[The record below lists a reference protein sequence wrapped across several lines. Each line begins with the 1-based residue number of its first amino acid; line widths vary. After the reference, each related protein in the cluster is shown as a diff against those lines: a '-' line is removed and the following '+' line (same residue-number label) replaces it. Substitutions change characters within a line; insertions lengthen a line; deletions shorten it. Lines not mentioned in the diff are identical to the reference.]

1 MRYESDVI
9 SKNIKRNQKIKKILI
24 IILYIMLIP
33 TILFS
38 LLLICLELGNS
49 GIFPSSLNIEIYTV
63 TSESMSPR
71 LNINDIIIVKKG
83 YTNEEY
89 KVGNIITFKKKNGE
103 IVTHRIDDITTV
115 DLQRAYVT
123 KGDNNTVKDDETV
136 EYKYIIGKVIYTM
149 PKFGI
154 VMKLLKNKIFFAFC
168 ILVLIVIIYYDNRL
182 KKRKLDRKLVREKYE
197 KKSDFY
203 F

>member
-24 IILYIMLIP
+24 IMLYIMLIP

-38 LLLICLELGNS
+38 LLVILLELGNS
-49 GIFPSSLNIEIYTV
+49 GMFPSSLNIEMYTV

-71 LNINDIIIVKKG
+71 LNINDIIVVKKG
-83 YTNEEY
+83 YENKEY
-89 KVGNIITFKKKNGE
+89 KVGNIITFKNTKGE
-103 IVTHRIDDITTV
+103 IITHRIAEIINTDF
-115 DLQRAYVT
+115 QKAFVT
-123 KGDNNTVKDDETV
+123 KGDNNQVSDEEIVKYDN
-136 EYKYIIGKVIYTM
+136 IIGKVIYTM
-149 PKFGI
+149 PKFGL
-154 VMKLLKNKIFFAFC
+154 VMKLLKNKIFFGFC
-168 ILVLIVIIYYDNRL
+168 ILILCGIIYYDNKL
-182 KKRKLDRKLVREKYE
+182 KKRMLDRKLVREKYE

>member
-71 LNINDIIIVKKG
+71 LKVNDIIIVKKG

-115 DLQRAYVT
+115 DLQKAYVT
-123 KGDNNTVKDDETV
+123 KGDNNTVQDEEIV
-136 EYKYIIGKVIYTM
+136 KYKYIIGKVIYTM

-154 VMKLLKNKIFFAFC
+154 VMNLLKNKIFFAFC
-168 ILVLIVIIYYDNRL
+168 ILVLIGIIYYDNRL